1 MWGRRSSTARSQTV
15 ERRSSSRSL
24 PASGVCEVGRLPGAS
39 SASRTDHAATG
50 AALPFASTAGIGS
63 NRNAW
68 RVSLC
73 VSSPTSRP
81 PGAAAF
87 WSRAAVF
94 TTSPVASGLPGAG
107 STAITASPVHT
118 APRTCMSR
126 PTFALVEFLDPLEDR
141 ETGTDGALRVVDP
154 GERRAEDGH
163 HRIADVLLHDP
174 AVALDPFA
182 GVLEVELVAIADVL
196 GVGAVGARGRAHD
209 VHEQD
214 RDELAFLLAA
224 AARELVPA
232 RGTEPRAV
240 GCLCAAATTD
250 HG

>member
-68 RVSLC
+68 RVSL
-73 VSSPTSRP
+73 VRLLADEQTAGRGGVLESGGRVHDVAGRERTSGRGVDGDHGLARAH
-81 PGAAAF
+81 GAAHLHVEAHV
-87 WSRAAVF
+87 RV
-94 TTSPVASGLPGAG
+94 
-107 STAITASPVHT
+107 
-118 APRTCMSR
+118 
-126 PTFALVEFLDPLEDR
+126 VEFLDPLEDR